1 VTPPTGE
8 DKAMDRN
15 SDQGSIWA
23 SITAVLALTLVIGVL
38 YLPLF
43 L

>member
-1 VTPPTGE
+1 
-8 DKAMDRN
+8 MDRSN
-15 SDQGSIWA
+15 ERSSFWA
-23 SITAVLALTLVIGVL
+23 SATAVLTLTLVIGVL

>member
-1 VTPPTGE
+1 
-8 DKAMDRN
+8 MDRN
-15 SDQGSIWA
+15 SDQGSFWA
-23 SITAVLALTLVIGVL
+23 SITAVLALTLVISVL

>member
-1 VTPPTGE
+1 
-8 DKAMDRN
+8 MDRSN
-15 SDQGSIWA
+15 ERSSFWVSA
-23 SITAVLALTLVIGVL
+23 TAVLTLTLVIGVL